1 MIQET
6 HLPLDYPGLLADIK
20 QRVRHAQTRAWLAV
34 NAEMIRL
41 YWEIGA
47 LIDSRQRREGWG
59 AAVIPRLARD
69 LHNELPEEKGFSER
83 NIKRML
89 AFYREYPDA
98 ALVPQAVAPIGP
110 TEEVPQPVT
119 QMPEVDHLQRASAL
133 VPQELLLALPWGHH
147 SELMTKVKDIA
158 TRRWYMQAAVEH
170 GWSRAILLMQI
181 ETTAH
186 LRLGRVASNFA
197 LRL

>member
-1 MIQET
+1 MTQET

-69 LHNELPEEKGFSER
+69 LQNELPEEKGFFER

-98 ALVPQAVAPIGP
+98 ALAPQAVALPAIPSTCRGP
-110 TEEVPQPVT
+110 EPTRAGFQPGAADAESSVPVRLCRPGGAVPRRGVGAVNQPHC
-119 QMPEVDHLQRASAL
+119 P
-133 VPQELLLALPWGHH
+133 
-147 SELMTKVKDIA
+147 SE
-158 TRRWYMQAAVEH
+158 Q
-170 GWSRAILLMQI
+170 
-181 ETTAH
+181 
-186 LRLGRVASNFA
+186 
-197 LRL
+197 